1 MQLQNLIGLVLPP
14 VIDLINKKI
23 GDEKIRFAVSILLCV
38 VVGLLIN
45 LDKLNDFNSLL
56 GNMAV
61 VFATAQATYNLYWK
75 KSTLRKVIK

>member
-23 GDEKIRFAVSILLCV
+23 GDERIRFAVSILLCI

-45 LDKLNDFNSLL
+45 LDKLNDLNSLL

-61 VFATAQATYNLYWK
+61 VFATAQTTYNLYWK
-75 KSTLRKVIK
+75 KSTLRKAIK